1 MVTFR
6 QARADSHLSREVV
19 AELVELEK
27 AIEGSQFVAQANS
40 ILETE
45 TATEKVRD
53 FNLGLVHYCDLGL
66 CFLLHEKAPLTPP
79 LPRWPAWS

>member
-1 MVTFR
+1 M
-6 QARADSHLSREVV
+6 
-19 AELVELEK
+19 ELVELEK

-53 FNLGLVHYCDLGL
+53 VGTRLRPWSM
-66 CFLLHEKAPLTPP
+66 FLLLKMQP
-79 LPRWPAWS
+79 

>member
-1 MVTFR
+1 M
-6 QARADSHLSREVV
+6 
-19 AELVELEK
+19 ELVELEK

-53 FNLGLVHYCDLGL
+53 VNLGLVHYYDLGL
-66 CFLLHEKAPLTPP
+66 CFLAKNAALKPPP
-79 LPRWPAWS
+79 LPRWPALS